1 MLLLGVTVHGICYDF
16 FFVTGQIYTD
26 QVAPK
31 AIRSQAQGLLVLF
44 TLGLGMM
51 IGAQVAGR
59 VEAHYTPPETAQLN
73 DQATA
78 LLDTI
83 TDDMTDAVKKPI
95 EDQAAALQ
103 LSALQAIDWKGIWMI
118 PAGAAALVMVIFLVL
133 FKDDRPESEP
143 EEEVAA
149 SGEPE
154 QTPEAG

>member
-1 MLLLGVTVHGICYDF
+1 VTVHGICYDF

-59 VEAHYTPPETAQLN
+59 VEAHYTPPETAEFN
-73 DQATA
+73 AKATA

-83 TDDMTDAVKKPI
+83 TDDMPAEEKKPL
-95 EDQAAALQ
+95 EDEAAALQ
-103 LSALQAIDWKGIWMI
+103 LSALQAIDWKGIWTI
-118 PAGAAALVMVIFLVL
+118 PAGAAAVVMVIFFVF
-133 FKDDRPESEP
+133 FKKDRNQSDPENAST
-143 EEEVAA
+143 EESGKDSAA
-149 SGEPE
+149 S
-154 QTPEAG
+154 